1 MKVWIAI
8 IVLLISSVSF
18 GQTSFLKDAVS
29 KLDKALIEKDTA
41 TLKQLLH
48 KNLTYGHSS
57 GWVETKD
64 DVVKDLTS
72 GKLVYYTIKSDSIA
86 WKTDA
91 NWASMRS
98 KTKVEVSVNNNKTEL
113 NLHVLQV
120 WLKTNKGWQLIARQS
135 TKL

>member
-48 KNLTYGHSS
+48 KNLTYGHSN

-64 DVVKDLTS
+64 DVVKDLSS

-98 KTKVEVSVNNNKTEL
+98 KTKVEVSVNNNRTEL

>member
-57 GWVETKD
+57 GWVVTKD

-72 GKLVYYTIKSDSIA
+72 GKLVYYTIKSDSIT
-86 WKTDA
+86 WKADA

-98 KTKVEVSVNNNKTEL
+98 KTKVEVSVNNNRTEL

>member
-48 KNLTYGHSS
+48 KNLTYGHSN

-72 GKLVYYTIKSDSIA
+72 GKLVYYTIKSDSIT
-86 WKTDA
+86 WKADA

-98 KTKVEVSVNNNKTEL
+98 KTKVEVSVNNNRTEL

>member
-72 GKLVYYTIKSDSIA
+72 GKLVYYTIKSDSIT
-86 WKTDA
+86 WKADA

-98 KTKVEVSVNNNKTEL
+98 KTKVEVSVNNNRTEL

>member
-1 MKVWIAI
+1 MKLRITI
-8 IVLLISSVSF
+8 LVLFISSFSF

-29 KLDKALIEKDTA
+29 KLDKALMEKDTA

-48 KNLTYGHSS
+48 KNLTYGHSN

-64 DVVKDLTS
+64 DVIKDLGS
-72 GKLVYYTIKSDSIA
+72 GKLVYHTIKSDSIT

-98 KTKVEVSVNNNKTEL
+98 KTRVEVSLNGNRMEL
-113 NLHVLQV
+113 NLHILEV
-120 WLKTNKGWQLIARQS
+120 WLKTNRGWQLIARQS

>member
-18 GQTSFLKDAVS
+18 GQTSFLKDAVL
-29 KLDKALIEKDTA
+29 KLDKALIEKDTV

-48 KNLTYGHSS
+48 KNLTYGHSN
-57 GWVETKD
+57 GWVETKE
-64 DVVKDLTS
+64 DVIKDLTS
-72 GKLVYYTIKSDSIA
+72 GKLVYYTIKSDSIT

-98 KTKVEVSVNNNKTEL
+98 KTKVEVSVNNNRSEL
-113 NLHVLQV
+113 NLHVLEV